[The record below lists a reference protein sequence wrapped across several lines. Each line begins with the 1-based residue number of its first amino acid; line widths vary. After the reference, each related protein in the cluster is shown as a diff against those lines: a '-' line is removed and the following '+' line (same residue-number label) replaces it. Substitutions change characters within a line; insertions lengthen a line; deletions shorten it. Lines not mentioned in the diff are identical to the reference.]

1 MDVPLATAAGAFAGA
16 TAFGGVVAVST
27 ETPCRPFGR
36 TVPGSVAVQEGLG
49 LGSGLS
55 APWPLAAGALW
66 QSLLGDAES
75 PLPGRVCAVMGG
87 AAALLDTLVQ
97 PSTWR
102 PRSFGAAVAAGLN
115 VLTSSALLTAGVLS
129 ARAAARKHLP
139 SAGGWSGGA
148 AAPAVPDQQA
158 RRT

>member
-1 MDVPLATAAGAFAGA
+1 MDVPLATAASAFAGA

-36 TVPGSVAVQEGLG
+36 TVPGSAALQQGVGLG
-49 LGSGLS
+49 TGLS

-66 QSLLGDAES
+66 QALLGDAES

-87 AAALLDTLVQ
+87 AALLDTLVQ

-102 PRSFGAAVAAGLN
+102 PRSFGAAVAVGLN

-139 SAGGWSGGA
+139 SAGGWSGAA
-148 AAPAVPDQQA
+148 AAPATPDQQA